1 MERNFRPKSPE
12 HLQAQVEAFGDKG
25 VKEFSD
31 EQKKLLQHSAE
42 LAKIDDL
49 DNLPP
54 DLSPELVELI
64 ESNRQRYVD
73 FLRREKKEEIQFRK
87 ENAERFKEKFQPAI
101 KALKEKMET
110 GGAKEQYLGSGSN
123 GDAYR
128 IEVDGKEYAAKFSRM
143 LMQANF
149 ELKPLLRAKG
159 IEHTAQLAAYSFE
172 DGVVIMELLP
182 GTDVTNFTPE
192 NAPEYSDEDI
202 IQLIKTVQE
211 LDRNGIVIDPKP
223 SNFLYDEKE
232 GFSVLDFH
240 LKSGGSYSLADSI
253 MDMNLPLSA
262 RKWPRLD
269 YKADDYEKKSA
280 EQRTER
286 NKVYLPM
293 MVRFL
298 TILRDKFPE
307 ILEDYKRG
315 YAEREANPRINQD
328 PLINRKYIQ
337 TDHPDLAPHLKKLE
351 ELGF

>member
-1 MERNFRPKSPE
+1 MERNFKPKPQE
-12 HLQAQVEAFGDKG
+12 HLQAQVEAFGDKD
-25 VKEFSD
+25 VKKFSD

-64 ESNRQRYVD
+64 ESNRQRYVE
-73 FLRREKKEEIQFRK
+73 FLRKEKREEIQFRK
-87 ENAERFKEKFQPAI
+87 ENAEFYKEKFEPAI
-101 KALKEKMET
+101 KALKEKMEA

-128 IEVDGKEYAAKFSRM
+128 IEVAGKEYAAKFSRSPT
-143 LMQANF
+143 QANF
-149 ELKPLLRAKG
+149 EIKPLLRAKG
-159 IEHTAQLAAYSFE
+159 INHAAQLVAYSFE
-172 DGVVIMELLP
+172 DNVVIMELLP
-182 GTDVTNFTPE
+182 GTDVTNFSPE
-192 NAPEYSDEDI
+192 NSPEYSDENI
-202 IQLIKTVQE
+202 VQLIETVQE
-211 LDRNGIVIDPKP
+211 LDKNGLVIDPKP
-223 SNFLYDEKE
+223 SNFLYDENK

-240 LKSGGSYSLADSI
+240 LKQARQLADSV
-253 MDMNLPLSA
+253 MDLRIALTA
-262 RKWPRLD
+262 RKWPKLD

-280 EQRTER
+280 EQNIER
-286 NKVYLPM
+286 KKIYLPM

-307 ILEDYKRG
+307 ILEDYKRL
-315 YAEREANPRINQD
+315 YEKREAIGQSPVIDR
-328 PLINRKYIQ
+328 RYIQ

>member
-54 DLSPELVELI
+54 DLSPELVALI
-64 ESNRQRYVD
+64 ESNRQRYVE
-73 FLRREKKEEIQFRK
+73 FLRKEKIEEIQFRK
-87 ENAERFKEKFQPAI
+87 ENAERFKKKFQPAI
-101 KALKEKMET
+101 KALKERMET

-128 IEVDGKEYAAKFSRM
+128 IEVDGKEYAAKFSRSFT
-143 LMQANF
+143 QANF
-149 ELKPLLRAKG
+149 EIKPLLRAEG
-159 IEHTAQLAAYSFE
+159 IEHAAQLAAYSFK
-172 DGVVIMELLP
+172 DSVVIMELLP
-182 GTDVTNFTPE
+182 GTDVTNFAPE
-192 NAPEYSDEDI
+192 NVPEYSDKDI
-202 IQLIKTVQE
+202 IQLIGTVQE
-211 LDRNGIVIDPKP
+211 LDQNGLVIDPKP
-223 SNFLYDEKE
+223 SNFLYDDKE

-240 LKSGGSYSLADSI
+240 LKKAHHESLADSI
-253 MDMNLPLSA
+253 MNLRIALTA

-269 YKADDYEKKSA
+269 YKADDYEEKSA
-280 EQRTER
+280 EQSIER
-286 NKVYLPM
+286 NKIYLPM

-298 TILRDKFPE
+298 TILRDKFSE
-307 ILEDYKRG
+307 ILEDYKRA
-315 YAEREANPRINQD
+315 YAGREANPRISQSPIID
-328 PLINRKYIQ
+328 RRYIQ
-337 TDHPDLAPHLKKLE
+337 ADHPDLAPHLEKLE

>member
-1 MERNFRPKSPE
+1 MEGNFRPKSQE

-25 VKEFSD
+25 VKEFSK
-31 EQKKLLQHSAE
+31 EQKKLFQHSAE
-42 LAKIDDL
+42 LAKIDDV

-64 ESNRQRYVD
+64 ESNRKRYIE
-73 FLRREKKEEIQFRK
+73 FLRREKREEIQFRK
-87 ENAERFKEKFQPAI
+87 ENAERFKEKFEPVI

-128 IEVDGKEYAAKFSRM
+128 IEVDGKEYAAKFSRS
-143 LMQANF
+143 LTQANF
-149 ELKPLLRAKG
+149 EIKPLLRAKG
-159 IEHTAQLAAYSFE
+159 IDHAAQLVAYSFE
-172 DGVVIMELLP
+172 HKVVIMELLP
-182 GTDVTNFTPE
+182 GTDVTNFSPE
-192 NAPEYSDEDI
+192 NAPEYSDDDI
-202 IQLIKTVQE
+202 VQLIETVQE

-240 LKSGGSYSLADSI
+240 LKHSGTNYSLADSI
-253 MDMNLPLSA
+253 MDLPLSA
-262 RKWPRLD
+262 RKWPKLD
-269 YKADDYEKKSA
+269 YKADDYKERSA
-280 EQRTER
+280 EQSIEQ
-286 NKVYLPM
+286 NKIFLPM

-298 TILRDKFPE
+298 AILRDRFPE

-315 YAEREANPRINQD
+315 YAKREADPRIRQSPKID
-328 PLINRKYIQ
+328 RRHIQ
-337 TDHPDLAPHLKKLE
+337 TDHPDLAPHLQKLE